1 MELLTT
7 QPMAVNFAL
16 FFLAAAGVWFA
27 GSRLALYA
35 DAISD
40 RTGIGKAF
48 IGLVFLA
55 TATELPEIATTFTAA
70 IKGNAPLVL
79 NNMFGGIAL
88 QTVILAVVDGL
99 FVRGALTFYPRKPTH
114 ALEAALLI
122 VLLTFLLAICIVGER
137 SVAFNVGMGTLSL
150 AAAYVAF
157 IWILRLYDEQG
168 DWLPV
173 ELPEDSDDSPD
184 VVHNEQRDDISTNSL
199 VAQSALASLAILI
212 CGVILVHSAEV
223 IAVQSGLQSSF
234 IGVTLLAAATSLPEL
249 STTIAAARLGAFTMA
264 ISNIF
269 GSNLIMVVLLL
280 PADMLYRD
288 GPILQATG
296 KPEYLALV
304 SGILVTAIYV
314 VGLLV
319 RRKPQI
325 FGMGVDSAF
334 VLAVYVLS
342 LIAFYSI
349 T

>member
-1 MELLTT
+1 
-7 QPMAVNFAL
+7 
-16 FFLAAAGVWFA
+16 
-27 GSRLALYA
+27 
-35 DAISD
+35 
-40 RTGIGKAF
+40 
-48 IGLVFLA
+48 
-55 TATELPEIATTFTAA
+55 
-70 IKGNAPLVL
+70 
-79 NNMFGGIAL
+79 
-88 QTVILAVVDGL
+88 
-99 FVRGALTFYPRKPTH
+99 
-114 ALEAALLI
+114 
-122 VLLTFLLAICIVGER
+122 
-137 SVAFNVGMGTLSL
+137 
-150 AAAYVAF
+150 
-157 IWILRLYDEQG
+157 
-168 DWLPV
+168 
-173 ELPEDSDDSPD
+173 
-184 VVHNEQRDDISTNSL
+184 
-199 VAQSALASLAILI
+199 
-212 CGVILVHSAEV
+212 VILVHSAEV